1 MNMLEA
7 GKNYELT
14 VDRMGGAL
22 AGSLSLG
29 AGGKIQITDVV
40 ASSAGI
46 ANAFDFKID
55 DKLYKVHGTADG
67 GYAFGMTPDDENNRH
82 ADDHGGTATDSVKWF
97 YDTGQTPNLQI
108 AFNAAS
114 GNDANHGAYYVTI
127 AEVAGAAAA
136 SGDPFVTPM
145 FQ

>member
-1 MNMLEA
+1 MHMLEA

-14 VDRMGGAL
+14 VDRTAGAL

-55 DKLYKVHGTADG
+55 GKLYKVHGTADG
-67 GYAFGMTPDDENNRH
+67 TYAFGMTPDDENNRH
-82 ADDHGGTATDSVKWF
+82 PDDHGGSATDSVKWF
-97 YDTGQTPNLQI
+97 YDAGQTPPLQI
-108 AFNAAS
+108 CFNAAS
-114 GNDANHGAYYVTI
+114 DANHGAYYVTI